1 MAFQTKEVSAEQSD
15 RMNQQKKKYF
25 RLDVSVGKLEI
36 HNLDDLLSEED
47 LLCLKM
53 REQYLDW
60 ENQVSL
66 AMIPFYTQRLEHLLG
81 AIDEARYQHAPR
93 EELVFLEKTR
103 DDMEANLKREKDELQ
118 QKAQTLYDT
127 WLTIEELRK
136 KNNYTSATA
145 HLIVFKK
152 EIGG

>member
-60 ENQVSL
+60 EN
-66 AMIPFYTQRLEHLLG
+66 
-81 AIDEARYQHAPR
+81 
-93 EELVFLEKTR
+93 
-103 DDMEANLKREKDELQ
+103 
-118 QKAQTLYDT
+118 
-127 WLTIEELRK
+127 
-136 KNNYTSATA
+136 
-145 HLIVFKK
+145 
-152 EIGG
+152 